1 MFCPHCGKELADDAS
16 FCGGCGKPMQN
27 TASIAPKRKRSTKI
41 IAALIVSLLVLA
53 AVGAITVV
61 NLLANR
67 ALSQDDILSAIQ
79 NETEL
84 CEPIEGLSGIEDP
97 EYSIASFEITSRKTN
112 TDNGSDD
119 VQCKII
125 LDNGIVRINRA
136 VQLYFGKY
144 DQGWTLDNATEI
156 ECSFEPLAAPITGL
170 EDVAISIEFD
180 PESNSC
186 LIYEPFESDEWYGHV
201 SGSAAHFWSFD
212 TEMSGWYE
220 QDYWTETDID
230 TQVIGRYEAEPF
242 DDRDQSSLQRGTYQF
257 ESYSIS
263 LDKISYDNRSID
275 LTWYKR
281 YNVVYDN
288 DARNESDNS
297 YERSMKFVDNW
308 EEPEDPE
315 DDSYYYIELTDVG
328 FDVYIYPDNP
338 WLKLSAEAIFDDAG
352 NVDHF
357 DVYDDS
363 FNSVYSV
370 SLYKAA

>member
-1 MFCPHCGKELADDAS
+1 MFCPRCGKEIADDAS
-16 FCGGCGKPMQN
+16 FCGDCSKPVQSV
-27 TASIAPKRKRSTKI
+27 ASAAPKRKFPGKV
-41 IAALIVSLLVLA
+41 IAILISLTLVFVV
-53 AVGAITVV
+53 VGAITAA
-61 NLLANR
+61 NLLVDR
-67 ALSQDDILSAIQ
+67 ALSQDDILNAIKS
-79 NETEL
+79 ETEL

-97 EYSIASFEITSRKTN
+97 EYSIANFEITSRKTN

-119 VQCKII
+119 IQCKVV
-125 LDNGIVRINRA
+125 LENGVVRINRTA
-136 VQLYFGKY
+136 QLFFGKY
-144 DQGWTLDNATEI
+144 DQGWVLDSATEL
-156 ECSFEPLAAPITGL
+156 EYSFEPLAAPITGL
-170 EDVAISIEFD
+170 EDVATSIEFD
-180 PESNSC
+180 PEFNSC
-186 LIYEPFESDEWYGHV
+186 LVYEPFESDEWYGHV

-212 TEMSGWYE
+212 AEVSGWYE
-220 QDYWTETDID
+220 QNYWTETDID
-230 TQVIGRYEAEPF
+230 SQVIGRYEAEPF
-242 DDRDQSSLQRGTYQF
+242 DDRDQDSLQRSTYQF

-263 LDKISYDNRSID
+263 LNKVSYDNRSID

-338 WLKLSAEAIFDDAG
+338 CLKLSAEAIFDDAG

-370 SLYKAA
+370 SLYKVA